1 MNKPYYES
9 IGERYRESSPELR
22 AASKAHWLKCH
33 RQNLE
38 SGRQDMIIFT
48 AQILAQI
55 AIVENESHAA

>member
-9 IGERYRESSPELR
+9 IGERYRAASPEVR
-22 AASKAHWLKCH
+22 AESKAHWIKCH

-55 AIVENESHAA
+55 AIVDNENHAA

>member
-1 MNKPYYES
+1 MTKPYYES
-9 IGERYRESSPELR
+9 LGERYRAASPEVR

-33 RQNLE
+33 RENLA

-55 AIVENESHAA
+55 SMVENEEHAA